1 MNRRDYIKNTALIIG
16 YAISAGALSEA
27 FVACKSERELKLDWQ
42 PSFLTKPQAQTLAE
56 MAETILPKTST
67 PGAKDIGVA
76 QYIDK
81 VLKDLLSETEQ
92 KDFVKGLEVLEDIC
106 KSNYGRYFEECTLE
120 QKEQI
125 LLKMDRD
132 AAKFPPTMWGIVL
145 VENPDPVT
153 FYRRLKALTLTAY
166 FTSEKIGK
174 DVLSYNPIPGVFIGC
189 MPYTGQNVW
198 SGE

>member
-1 MNRRDYIKNTALIIG
+1 MNRREYIKNTALILG
-16 YAISAGALSEA
+16 YAVSAGALSNA
-27 FVACKSERELKLDWQ
+27 FIACKSEREIKLDWQ
-42 PSFLTKPQAQTLAE
+42 PTFLTKPQAQTLAE
-56 MAETILPKTST
+56 ITETILPKTST
-67 PGAKDIGVA
+67 PGAKDIGVT

-81 VLKDLLSETEQ
+81 VLKDLLSEEEQ
-92 KDFVKGLEVLEDIC
+92 KDFVKGLESLEDIC
-106 KSNYGRYFEECTLE
+106 HSNYGRYFEECTQE
-120 QKEQI
+120 QREQL

-145 VENPDPVT
+145 VEKPDPIT

-174 DVLSYNPIPGVFIGC
+174 EVLSYDPIPGTYIGC
-189 MPYTGQNVW
+189 MPYTGQNLW